1 MVNIY
6 DSDLFRINYLHVCH
20 VYCKQVL
27 QRIHVWH
34 VLAVG
39 VSLGDIWS
47 QNTTASFSKRNNYE
61 QLMKHQII
69 VGITLVID

>member
-27 QRIHVWH
+27 QRIHVMYGMYLL
-34 VLAVG
+34 LAYLWVTYG
-39 VSLGDIWS
+39 VRTQQHPS
-47 QNTTASFSKRNNYE
+47 QNGTTMNN
-61 QLMKHQII
+61 L
-69 VGITLVID
+69 